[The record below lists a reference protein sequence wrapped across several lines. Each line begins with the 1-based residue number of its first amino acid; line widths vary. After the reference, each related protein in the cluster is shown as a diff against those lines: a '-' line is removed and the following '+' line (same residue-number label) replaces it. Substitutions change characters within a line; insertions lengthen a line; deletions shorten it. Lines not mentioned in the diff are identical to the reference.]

1 MDRSGDFA
9 NLQYSPIAT
18 KFLWP
23 DNRVAHVPQWDAN
36 IMIPSLRPRGRG
48 AFTLIEL
55 LVVIAIIAI
64 LAALLLPA
72 LASAK
77 ERAQRARCMS
87 NLRQLGIGMTAYAGD
102 YQDLVMPAK
111 PSADDN
117 PATPPFVQFAVYAQY
132 TNSAKAMGIPFSTN
146 GPCVWSCP
154 NIPGLPYPDPNNY
167 QWVIGYQYFGGITQ
181 WSPGGTVGAIPGTHS
196 PVKLAQSKPYWCL
209 AADLV
214 AKINGVWGG
223 IDTDLPTGCQP
234 ACKFIPEHKSGNHP
248 YPSGGNEVFAD
259 GSASYYKVQTMC
271 QFTTWG
277 SGRNFWFYQSLKDIS
292 DTTVLTYIKTLQ
304 WTAADQ

>member
-23 DNRVAHVPQWDAN
+23 DNRVAHFPQWDAN

-111 PSADDN
+111 PSADDT

-146 GPCVWSCP
+146 GPCVWALSRP
-154 NIPGLPYPDPNNY
+154 KQLPMGHRLPIFWRDHGMVAGRHRGSYS
-167 QWVIGYQYFGGITQ
+167 G
-181 WSPGGTVGAIPGTHS
+181 H
-196 PVKLAQSKPYWCL
+196 AQSGEAGAVQAL
-209 AADLV
+209 LV
-214 AKINGVWGG
+214 
-223 IDTDLPTGCQP
+223 
-234 ACKFIPEHKSGNHP
+234 
-248 YPSGGNEVFAD
+248 SGGGLGGQNQQRL
-259 GSASYYKVQTMC
+259 G
-271 QFTTWG
+271 WH
-277 SGRNFWFYQSLKDIS
+277 
-292 DTTVLTYIKTLQ
+292 
-304 WTAADQ
+304 

>member
-1 MDRSGDFA
+1 MNGTQNSKREA
-9 NLQYSPIAT
+9 
-18 KFLWP
+18 
-23 DNRVAHVPQWDAN
+23 R
-36 IMIPSLRPRGRG
+36 

-77 ERAQRARCMS
+77 ERAKRTACLS

-102 YQDLVMPAK
+102 FQDYVMPAK
-111 PSADDN
+111 PVNDAA
-117 PATPPFVQFAVYAQY
+117 PTTPPFVQFAVFAMY
-132 TNSAKAMGIPFSTN
+132 TNSAKAMGIPFQTN
-146 GPCVWSCP
+146 AASVWSCP
-154 NIPGLPYPDPNNY
+154 NVQGLPYPDPNNE
-167 QWVIGYQYFGGITQ
+167 QWVIGYQYFGGFTE
-181 WSPGGTVGAIPGTHS
+181 WSPGGSVGAIPGTHS
-196 PVKLAQSKPYWCL
+196 PVKFGQSKPYWCL

-214 AKINGVWGG
+214 AKINGSWGG
-223 IDTDLPTGCQP
+223 IDTDLPADCQA
-234 ACKFIPEHKSGNHP
+234 ACGFIPPHRSGSHP

-259 GSASYYKVQTMC
+259 GSANFCKVQTMY

-277 SGRNFWFYQSLKDIS
+277 TGRNFWFYQNLADIS
-292 DTTVLTYIKTLQ
+292 TPSVLTYISALQ

>member
-1 MDRSGDFA
+1 MKYP
-9 NLQYSPIAT
+9 QKSPHT
-18 KFLWP
+18 K
-23 DNRVAHVPQWDAN
+23 RTAA
-36 IMIPSLRPRGRG
+36 

-72 LASAK
+72 LATAK
-77 ERAQRARCMS
+77 ERAQRTRCMS

-102 YQDLVMPAK
+102 YQDLVIPAK
-111 PSADDN
+111 PVNNNA
-117 PATPPFVQFAVYAQY
+117 PTTPPFVQFAVFATY
-132 TNSAKAMGIPFSTN
+132 TNSAKAMGIPFQTN
-146 GPCVWSCP
+146 TACVWSCP
-154 NIPGLPYPDPNNY
+154 NIQGLPFPDPNNV
-167 QWVIGYQYFGGITQ
+167 QWVIGYQYFGGITE

-214 AKINGVWGG
+214 AKINGSWGG
-223 IDTDLPTGCQP
+223 IDTDLPTVCQA
-234 ACKFIPEHKSGNHP
+234 ACKYIPEHRSGTHP

-259 GSASYYKVQTMC
+259 GSAQYCKVQTMY

-277 SGRNFWFYQSLKDIS
+277 SGRNFWFYQNLGDIS
-292 DTTVLTYIKTLQ
+292 TASALTYINTLK
-304 WTAADQ
+304 WTSADQ

>member
-1 MDRSGDFA
+1 MET
-9 NLQYSPIAT
+9 NNMKITP
-18 KFLWP
+18 K
-23 DNRVAHVPQWDAN
+23 NRNRKP
-36 IMIPSLRPRGRG
+36 G
-48 AFTLIEL
+48 FTLIEL

-102 YQDLVMPAK
+102 YQDFVIPAK
-111 PSADDN
+111 PTSDDT

-132 TNSAKAMGIPFSTN
+132 TNSARAMGIAFQTN
-146 GPCVWSCP
+146 SSCPWSCP
-154 NIPGLPYPDPNNY
+154 NIQGLPYPDPGND
-167 QWVIGYQYFGGITQ
+167 QWVIGYQYFGGFTQ
-181 WSPGGTVGAIPGTHS
+181 WSPGGVVGTIPGTHS
-196 PVKLAQSKPYWCL
+196 PVQLAQSKPYWCL

-214 AKINGVWGG
+214 AKINGIWGG
-223 IDTDLPTGCQP
+223 IDTDLPMGCQP
-234 ACKFIPEHKSGNHP
+234 ACAFIPQHRTGSHP

-259 GSASYYKVQTMC
+259 GSANWCKVQTMH

-277 SGRNFWFYQSLKDIS
+277 TGRNFWFYQSLNDIS
-292 DTTVLTYIKTLQ
+292 TPSVLAYIATLQ
-304 WTAADQ
+304 WTPSDQ